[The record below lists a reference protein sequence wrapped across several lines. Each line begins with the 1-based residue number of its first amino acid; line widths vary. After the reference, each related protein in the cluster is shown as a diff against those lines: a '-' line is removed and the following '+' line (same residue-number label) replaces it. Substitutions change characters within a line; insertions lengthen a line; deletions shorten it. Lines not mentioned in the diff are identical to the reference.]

1 MFRIRLIALLTSA
14 FALVSSPLAAEPAPK
29 PAASAPEQCGGT
41 DMVAELAVKDPPAH
55 DKIFADAAKIENG
68 EALFW
73 KIEKDGLPPSY
84 LFGTI
89 HVADKRVRAL
99 PAQAQA
105 ALAQSKTLAVE
116 IADMS
121 DEGMLAA
128 MTKVPELLAYGDG
141 TTLQAQ
147 LTPDEYTKVQGL
159 ITKSGMP
166 AEAAVVLRP
175 WLVSMLL
182 AISDCNRQ
190 QLEAGMQPLDSRI
203 EATAKAAGTKV
214 VGLET
219 AESQLA
225 AMASIPNDKQVL
237 ILKAGLAYADR
248 TDDMIET
255 IVQLYLTRKIAAT
268 MPFQLM
274 LAEKAGIAPS
284 AYDEFLRILVTDRNV
299 KMRDGAKPLI
309 GNGGVFIAVGS
320 LHLPG
325 DKGLV
330 KLLRDDGYKVTAA
343 E

>member
-1 MFRIRLIALLTSA
+1 MARIRLIPLVASLLVVLA
-14 FALVSSPLAAEPAPK
+14 SPLAADPAP
-29 PAASAPEQCGGT
+29 AGSAPEQCGG
-41 DMVAELAVKDPPAH
+41 DDIVAELALKDPAAH
-55 DKIFADAAKIENG
+55 GKIIADAAKIENG

-73 KIEKDGLPPSY
+73 KVEKDGIPASY

-89 HVADKRVRAL
+89 HIADKRVTAI
-99 PAQAQA
+99 PAKVES
-105 ALAQSKTLAVE
+105 ALAESKTLAVE

-128 MTKVPELLAYGDG
+128 MTKVPELLAYRDG
-141 TTLQAQ
+141 TTLQTQ
-147 LTPDEYTKVQGL
+147 LTPDEYAKVQTL

-166 AEAAVVLRP
+166 AETAVVLRP

-190 QLEAGMQPLDSRI
+190 QLEAGMQPLDGII
-203 EATAKAAGTKV
+203 EARAKAAGTKV

-225 AMASIPNDKQVL
+225 AMASIPNDKQIL

-255 IVQLYLTRKIAAT
+255 IVQLYLARKISAT
-268 MPFQLM
+268 MPFQFV

-284 AYDEFLRILVTDRNV
+284 AYDEFMKILVTDRNL
-299 KMRDGAKPLI
+299 KMRDGAKPLLE
-309 GNGGVFIAVGS
+309 NGGVFIAVGS

-330 KLLRDDGYKVTAA
+330 RLLRDDGYNVTAA

>member
-1 MFRIRLIALLTSA
+1 MSRIRFITLVTSALLLLA
-14 FALVSSPLAAEPAPK
+14 GPLAAEPATPK
-29 PAASAPEQCGGT
+29 SAPEQCGGD
-41 DMVAELAVKDPPAH
+41 DMVAELATKDPAAH
-55 DKIFADAAKIENG
+55 GKILADAAKIENG

-73 KIEKDGLPPSY
+73 KIEKDGLPASY

-89 HVADKRVRAL
+89 HVADKRVTTL
-99 PAQAQA
+99 PAKAQA
-105 ALAQSKTLAVE
+105 ALAESKTLAVE

-128 MTKVPELLAYGDG
+128 MTKVPELLAYRDG

-147 LTPDEYTKVQGL
+147 LTPDEYAKVQGL

-190 QLEAGMQPLDSRI
+190 QLEAGMQPLDGRI
-203 EATAKAAGTKV
+203 EQTAKAAGATV
-214 VGLET
+214 IGLET

-225 AMASIPNDKQVL
+225 AMASIPNDKQIL

-255 IVQLYLTRKIAAT
+255 IVQLYLSRKIAAT

-274 LAEKAGIAPS
+274 LADKVGVAPS
-284 AYDEFLRILVTDRNV
+284 AYDEFMKILITDRNL
-299 KMRDGAKPLI
+299 KMRDGAKSHLEK
-309 GNGGVFIAVGS
+309 GGLFIAVGS

-325 DKGLV
+325 PGGLV
-330 KLLRDDGYKVTAA
+330 KLLRDDGYQVTAA

>member
-1 MFRIRLIALLTSA
+1 MARFRSIMLATLT
-14 FALVSSPLAAEPAPK
+14 FAMLSSPLAAEPT
-29 PAASAPEQCGGT
+29 AAKTAPEQCGGG
-41 DMVAELAVKDPPAH
+41 DMVAELAIKDPAAH
-55 DKIFADAAKIENG
+55 SKIIADAAKIENG
-68 EALFW
+68 ETLFW
-73 KIEKDGLPPSY
+73 KIEKDGVPTSY

-89 HVADKRVRAL
+89 HVADKRVVAI
-99 PAQAQA
+99 PAKVQA
-105 ALAQSKTLAVE
+105 ALADSKTLAVE

-128 MTKVPELLAYGDG
+128 MTKVPELLAYRDG

-147 LTPDEYTKVQGL
+147 LSPDEYAKVQGL

-182 AISDCNRQ
+182 ALSDCHRQ
-190 QLEAGMQPLDSRI
+190 QLEAGMQPLDGRI
-203 EATAKAAGTKV
+203 EATAKAAGIKV

-225 AMASIPNDKQVL
+225 AMASIPNDNQIQ

-255 IVQLYLTRKIAAT
+255 IIQLYLNRKISQT
-268 MPFQLM
+268 MPFQFM
-274 LAEKAGIAPS
+274 LAEKVGIPPS
-284 AYDEFLRILVTDRNV
+284 AYDDFVKILVDNRNI
-299 KMRDGAKPLI
+299 KMRDGARPLLAK
-309 GNGGVFIAVGS
+309 GGAFIAVGS

-325 DKGLV
+325 AAGLV
-330 KLLRDDGYKVTAA
+330 KLLRDDGYQVTAA

>member
-1 MFRIRLIALLTSA
+1 MARFRLIPLVASLLVALA
-14 FALVSSPLAAEPAPK
+14 GPVAAEPAP
-29 PAASAPEQCGGT
+29 AGSAPEQCGGD
-41 DMVAELAVKDPPAH
+41 DMVAELAIKDPAAH
-55 DKIFADAAKIENG
+55 GKIIAEAAKIENG
-68 EALFW
+68 ESLLW
-73 KIEKDGLPPSY
+73 KIEKDGIPTSY

-89 HVADKRVRAL
+89 HLADKRVTAM
-99 PAQAQA
+99 PATVQA

-128 MTKVPELLAYGDG
+128 MTKVPELLAYRDG

-147 LTPDEYTKVQGL
+147 LTPDEYAKVQTL

-219 AESQLA
+219 AESQLS
-225 AMASIPNDKQVL
+225 AMASIPNDKQLL

-255 IVQLYLTRKIAAT
+255 IVQLYLARKISAT
-268 MPFQLM
+268 MPFQFV
-274 LAEKAGIAPS
+274 LAEKAGFKPS
-284 AYDEFLRILVTDRNV
+284 VYDEFTKILINDRNI
-299 KMRDGAKPLI
+299 KMRDGAKPLLE
-309 GNGGVFIAVGS
+309 NGGVFIAVGS

-330 KLLRDDGYKVTAA
+330 RLLRDDGYKVTAA

>member
-1 MFRIRLIALLTSA
+1 MARTRLITFLASALTLLA
-14 FALVSSPLAAEPAPK
+14 SPLAAEPAPK

-41 DMVAELAVKDPPAH
+41 DMIAELATKDPTMH
-55 DKIFADAAKIENG
+55 SEILSEAAKIENG

-84 LFGTI
+84 LFGTM
-89 HVADKRVRAL
+89 HVADKRITAL
-99 PAQAQA
+99 PSKAQA
-105 ALAQSKTLAVE
+105 ALADAKTLAVE

-128 MTKVPELLAYGDG
+128 MTKVPELLAYRDG
-141 TTLQAQ
+141 ATLQAQ
-147 LTPDEYTKVQGL
+147 LTPDEYAKVQAL

-190 QLEAGMQPLDSRI
+190 QLEAGMQPLDGLI
-203 EATAKAAGTKV
+203 EARAKAAGAKV
-214 VGLET
+214 IGLET

-225 AMASIPNDKQVL
+225 AMASIPNDKQIL
-237 ILKAGLAYADR
+237 MLKAGLAYADR

-255 IVQLYLTRKIAAT
+255 IVQLYLSRKIAAA
-268 MPFQLM
+268 MPFQFALS
-274 LAEKAGIAPS
+274 EKVGVARS
-284 AYDEFLRILVTDRNV
+284 AYDEFLKILVSDRNI
-299 KMRDGAKPLI
+299 KMRDGAKPLLEK
-309 GNGGVFIAVGS
+309 GAAFVAVGS

-325 DKGLV
+325 ETGLV
-330 KLLRDDGYKVTAA
+330 KLLRDAGYKVTAA